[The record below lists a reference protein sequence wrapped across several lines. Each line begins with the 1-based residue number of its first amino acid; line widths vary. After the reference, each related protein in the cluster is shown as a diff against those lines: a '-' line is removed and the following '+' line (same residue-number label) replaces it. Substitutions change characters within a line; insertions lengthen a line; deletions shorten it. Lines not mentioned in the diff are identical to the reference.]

1 MKELVFIKE
10 ELFQCSWIGENYS
23 YHLLLMFRTKL
34 YKVNN
39 ELYNLMDIFDFEL
52 EAAGTV
58 PGIEGYGVKDR
69 VIDSVVSGVYR
80 ERE

>member
-1 MKELVFIKE
+1 
-10 ELFQCSWIGENYS
+10 
-23 YHLLLMFRTKL
+23 MFRTKL